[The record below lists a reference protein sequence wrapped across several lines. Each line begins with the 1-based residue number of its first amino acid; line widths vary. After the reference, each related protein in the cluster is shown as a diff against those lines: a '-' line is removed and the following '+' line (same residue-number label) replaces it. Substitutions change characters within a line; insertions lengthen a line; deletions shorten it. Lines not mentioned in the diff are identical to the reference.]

1 MLLNFG
7 IGQATD
13 ILEMF
18 QKSAQYED
26 FEVIKDYGGI
36 ERALYCRR
44 SKDDYRK
51 KIIVGSKL
59 L

>member
-1 MLLNFG
+1 MSRGLG
-7 IGQATD
+7 DVYKRQGQATD

-36 ERALYCRR
+36 ERALYCR
-44 SKDDYRK
+44 K
-51 KIIVGSKL
+51 K
-59 L
+59 